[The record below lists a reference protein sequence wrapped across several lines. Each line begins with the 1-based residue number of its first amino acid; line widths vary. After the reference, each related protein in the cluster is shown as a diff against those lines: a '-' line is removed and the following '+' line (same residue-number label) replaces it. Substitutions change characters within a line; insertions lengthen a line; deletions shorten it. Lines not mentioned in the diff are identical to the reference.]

1 MILAHRTVLTDHDLN
16 IPGDV
21 LSLIAYANK
30 PAFRRLEKIRTR
42 LLLRSLLLLPLLL
55 RQPRRILPLVLPA
68 RARRSRVSPF
78 RYVLDKTFAYL
89 SRSRYRLS
97 CV

>member
-30 PAFRRLEKIRTR
+30 PAFQKAREDKNKTLTPKPATTPSASTPAKKDPAPRTTR
-42 LLLRSLLLLPLLL
+42 KGKEVKSESLPLRS
-55 RQPRRILPLVLPA
+55 RQD
-68 RARRSRVSPF
+68 F
-78 RYVLDKTFAYL
+78 
-89 SRSRYRLS
+89 RLS
-97 CV
+97 LLV